1 MQAQR
6 LRPGGGTAQTQF
18 EPEFVIFA
26 GFFKAPRKCVNDATT
41 RKFVTLERGN
51 HRGMTA
57 AYMQQGGQVEVD
69 GQLQLGF
76 EPVLLAFAIQFRQ
89 VVVEAEFTYCTQ
101 LALAMQAAQPV
112 AQFTQVL
119 RAVLV
124 EVDRV
129 QAEGG
134 V

>member
-1 MQAQR
+1 M
-6 LRPGGGTAQTQF
+6 
-18 EPEFVIFA
+18 
-26 GFFKAPRKCVNDATT
+26 NDAAT
-41 RKFVTLERGN
+41 RKLVTLERGN

-57 AYMQQGGQVEVD
+57 THMQQGGQIEVD

-76 EPVLLAFAIQFRQ
+76 EPVLLALAIQFRQ
-89 VVVEAEFTYCTQ
+89 VVVEAEFADGAQ
-101 LALAMQAAQPV
+101 LAIAMQAAQPV